1 MGRNCCITIERQYGS
16 GGREVA
22 RILSER
28 LGIPCYGRELLAVTA
43 ADNGISIEELKML
56 DEKRTGSL
64 LHDLVLYAFR
74 FQNYNKMQEP
84 FDINKEVSDTIRRL
98 ARKGPCIFIGRC
110 ADFALD
116 GECDVLKL
124 FIYASSMEKRKRR
137 ICEVDD
143 IAFEKAEE
151 EIQKRD
157 SQRSDY
163 YHYFTGKNWGD
174 MENYDACLNTSVLGY
189 EGCADLIMKMM
200 E

>member
-1 MGRNCCITIERQYGS
+1 
-16 GGREVA
+16 
-22 RILSER
+22 
-28 LGIPCYGRELLAVTA
+28 
-43 ADNGISIEELKML
+43 
-56 DEKRTGSL
+56 
-64 LHDLVLYAFR
+64 
-74 FQNYNKMQEP
+74 
-84 FDINKEVSDTIRRL
+84 
-98 ARKGPCIFIGRC
+98 
-110 ADFALD
+110 
-116 GECDVLKL
+116 
-124 FIYASSMEKRKRR
+124 MEKRKRR

-151 EIQKRD
+151 EIKKRD

>member
-43 ADNGISIEELKML
+43 ADNGISIEELKKL

-84 FDINKEVSDTIRRL
+84 S
-98 ARKGPCIFIGRC
+98 
-110 ADFALD
+110 DFALD

-151 EIQKRD
+151 ELQKRD

>member
-1 MGRNCCITIERQYGS
+1 MFLFLCILNQIFFLCLADPVFVCD
-16 GGREVA
+16 RE
-22 RILSER
+22 I
-28 LGIPCYGRELLAVTA
+28 I
-43 ADNGISIEELKML
+43 
-56 DEKRTGSL
+56 
-64 LHDLVLYAFR
+64 
-74 FQNYNKMQEP
+74 
-84 FDINKEVSDTIRRL
+84 
-98 ARKGPCIFIGRC
+98 
-110 ADFALD
+110 
-116 GECDVLKL
+116 LKL

>member
-43 ADNGISIEELKML
+43 ADNGISIEELKKL

-124 FIYASSMEKRKRR
+124 FIYA
-137 ICEVDD
+137 
-143 IAFEKAEE
+143 
-151 EIQKRD
+151 
-157 SQRSDY
+157 
-163 YHYFTGKNWGD
+163 
-174 MENYDACLNTSVLGY
+174 
-189 EGCADLIMKMM
+189 
-200 E
+200 

>member
-43 ADNGISIEELKML
+43 KDNGISIEELKKL

-110 ADFALD
+110 A
-116 GECDVLKL
+116 VLKL
-124 FIYASSMEKRKRR
+124 FIYASSVEKRKRR

>member
-1 MGRNCCITIERQYGS
+1 MSRNCCITIERQYGS

-22 RILSER
+22 HILSER
-28 LGIPCYGRELLAVTA
+28 LGIPCYGQDILAVTA
-43 ADNGISIEELKML
+43 ADNGISIGELEKL

-84 FDINKEVSDTIRRL
+84 FDIHKEVSETIRKL
-98 ARKGPCIFIGRC
+98 AGKGPCIFIGRC
-110 ADFALD
+110 ADYALD
-116 GECDVLKL
+116 GVCDTLKL

-137 ICEVDD
+137 ICEVDQV
-143 IAFEKAEE
+143 AFEKAEE
-151 EIQKRD
+151 ALRLRD

-163 YHYFTGKNWGD
+163 YHYFTGRNWGD
-174 MENYDACLNTSVLGY
+174 MNNYDACLNTSVWGY
-189 EGCADLIMKMM
+189 EGCADLILNMM

>member
-43 ADNGISIEELKML
+43 ADNGISIEELKKL

-151 EIQKRD
+151 ETKVRCLSGYKTRVRTFGKR
-157 SQRSDY
+157 
-163 YHYFTGKNWGD
+163 F
-174 MENYDACLNTSVLGY
+174 
-189 EGCADLIMKMM
+189 
-200 E
+200 

>member
-43 ADNGISIEELKML
+43 ADNGISIEELKKL

-124 FIYASSMEKRKRR
+124 FIYASSVEKRKRR

-157 SQRSDY
+157 SQ
-163 YHYFTGKNWGD
+163 
-174 MENYDACLNTSVLGY
+174 
-189 EGCADLIMKMM
+189 
-200 E
+200 

>member
-43 ADNGISIEELKML
+43 ADNGISIEELKKL

-137 ICEVDD
+137 TVIATSRVPCPSRFTSASFVRSVSSRAFCLAVQMEV
-143 IAFEKAEE
+143 IAL
-151 EIQKRD
+151 
-157 SQRSDY
+157 
-163 YHYFTGKNWGD
+163 T
-174 MENYDACLNTSVLGY
+174 
-189 EGCADLIMKMM
+189 
-200 E
+200 

>member
-1 MGRNCCITIERQYGS
+1 
-16 GGREVA
+16 
-22 RILSER
+22 
-28 LGIPCYGRELLAVTA
+28 
-43 ADNGISIEELKML
+43 
-56 DEKRTGSL
+56 
-64 LHDLVLYAFR
+64 
-74 FQNYNKMQEP
+74 MQEP

-189 EGCADLIMKMM
+189 EGCGDLIIKMM